1 MHSGTKLTPLRSR
14 LRLSLWL
21 GALAST
27 LLCSGVVV
35 AQEPAE
41 AYEASQLVAAAE
53 TTSRPK
59 QRRGGPTTASA
70 GPSGALAGDAMAA
83 DAALAAE
90 STAAASPLPFSI
102 SASVGANANLGSMV
116 RPDVQTTDSVMMNFG
131 LGLSYSFTDLM
142 SVSASGNL
150 SKFVT
155 PHGSTRQYEAR
166 FGDVFLGFNHG
177 NLYTIPVAEINIS
190 GGVSAALP
198 TSDFS
203 RFVSQ
208 YTSLGA
214 SVALSRTVGR
224 FTFSYAFSTSKN
236 FNRYTSVVFNPERFE
251 ADALV
256 RGNGAENISDTR
268 VAIATGILPEWSVS
282 NSLRMAV
289 RLPAD
294 FGAALG
300 FTIADSFT
308 YADDSLSADDGLQ
321 SEFAVLG
328 RGHSQT
334 AVGSIS
340 ASYRFLQRF
349 STSLSFST
357 AAPPK
362 TNDNSR
368 FRFPFWDTQSGN
380 LQYTAVSLS
389 LNVNY

>member
-1 MHSGTKLTPLRSR
+1 MHSGKKLSPRRYRS
-14 LRLSLWL
+14 SALWL

-27 LLCSGVVV
+27 FLCTVDVQ
-35 AQEPAE
+35 AQEPVE
-41 AYEASQLVAAAE
+41 AYDATQLVAAAD
-53 TTSRPK
+53 TASRPK

-70 GPSGALAGDAMAA
+70 GPSGALAGDAVAA
-83 DAALAAE
+83 DGALAGD
-90 STAAASPLPFSI
+90 SMPAASPLPFSI
-102 SASVGANANLGSMV
+102 NASVGANANLGSMV
-116 RPDVQTTDSVMMNFG
+116 RPNVQTTDSVMMNFG
-131 LGLSYSFTDLM
+131 LGLSYSITDLM

-166 FGDVFLGFNHG
+166 FGDVYLGFNHG
-177 NLYTIPVAEINIS
+177 NLYTIPLAEINIS
-190 GGVSAALP
+190 GGISAALP

-203 RFVSQ
+203 RFMSQ
-208 YTSLGA
+208 YTSVGA
-214 SVALSRTVGR
+214 NLAFSRTVGR

-268 VAIATGILPEWSVS
+268 VAIATGILPEWNVS

-289 RLPAD
+289 RLPAN

-300 FTIADSFT
+300 FTVSDSFT

-340 ASYRFLQRF
+340 ASYRFLDRF
-349 STSLSFST
+349 STNLSFST

>member
-1 MHSGTKLTPLRSR
+1 MHSGKKLAPPPFSGSA
-14 LRLSLWL
+14 LRLSV
-21 GALAST
+21 LAAMLLST
-27 LLCSGVVV
+27 SVAQAQEPSDVDEEVVVV
-35 AQEPAE
+35 AAVEQERR
-41 AYEASQLVAAAE
+41 
-53 TTSRPK
+53 TKRP
-59 QRRGGPTTASA
+59 RGGAPTASA
-70 GPSGALAGDAMAA
+70 GPSGALAADAMAA
-83 DAALAAE
+83 DAALAAD
-90 STAAASPLPFSI
+90 SMPTMSPLPFSI
-102 SASVGANANLGSMV
+102 NASIGANANLGSMV
-116 RPDVQTTDSVMMNFG
+116 RPNAQTTDSVMMNFG
-131 LGLSYSFTDLM
+131 VGLSYSLTDLM
-142 SVSASGNL
+142 SVSASGSL

-166 FGDVFLGFNHG
+166 FGDVYLGFNHG
-177 NLYTIPVAEINIS
+177 SLYTIPVAEINIS
-190 GGVSAALP
+190 GGISAALP

-203 RFVSQ
+203 RFMGQ

-214 SVALSRTVGR
+214 NLSLSRTVGR

-236 FNRYTSVVFNPERFE
+236 FNRYTSVVFNPERYE

-256 RGNGAENISDTR
+256 RGTGAENISDTR
-268 VAIATGILPEWSVS
+268 VAIATGILPEWNVS

-289 RLPAD
+289 RLPAN
-294 FGAALG
+294 FGASLG
-300 FTIADSFT
+300 FTLSDSFT
-308 YADDSLSADDGLQ
+308 YADDSLSADDELQ

-340 ASYRFLQRF
+340 ASYRFLNRF
-349 STSLSFST
+349 STNLSFST

-362 TNDNSR
+362 TNDNGR

>member
-1 MHSGTKLTPLRSR
+1 MYSGNKLTPRRFRSPA
-14 LRLSLWL
+14 LCL
-21 GALAST
+21 GALVSS
-27 LLCSGVVV
+27 LLCSFIAQAEEPVV
-35 AQEPAE
+35 ADDAVE
-41 AYEASQLVAAAE
+41 LVAAAE
-53 TTSRPK
+53 VENQPK
-59 QRRGGPTTASA
+59 RRRGGPTTASA
-70 GPSGALAGDAMAA
+70 GPSGALAADAMAA
-83 DAALAAE
+83 DAVLAAD
-90 STAAASPLPFSI
+90 SMPVASPLPFSI
-102 SASVGANANLGSMV
+102 NASVGANANLGSMV
-116 RPDVQTTDSVMMNFG
+116 RPNVQTTDSVMMNFG
-131 LGLSYSFTDLM
+131 LGLSYSITDLM
-142 SVSASGNL
+142 SVSASGSL

-166 FGDVFLGFNHG
+166 FGDVYLGFNHG

-203 RFVSQ
+203 RFMSQ

-214 SVALSRTVGR
+214 NLALSRTVGR

-268 VAIATGILPEWSVS
+268 VAIATGILPEWNVS

-289 RLPAD
+289 RLPAN

-300 FTIADSFT
+300 FTISDSFT
-308 YADDSLSADDGLQ
+308 YADDSLSADDELQ
-321 SEFAVLG
+321 SEYAVLG

-340 ASYRFLQRF
+340 ASYRFLTRF
-349 STSLSFST
+349 STNLSFST